1 MGLEEWEKKKGRFFK
16 RTKEFQSLLQ
26 QEETKA
32 IDRILS
38 PSFPKDFLLNPSG
51 PYIHENLRTIDSLV
65 PVLGDC

>member
-1 MGLEEWEKKKGRFFK
+1 MGEQKPRFSN
-16 RTKEFQSLLQ
+16 RTKEWKSLLQ

-38 PSFPKDFLLNPSG
+38 PSFPKDFLFNPSG
-51 PYIHENLRTIDSLV
+51 PYIHEILRTIDSLV